1 MMKKELETL
10 LDCPVCKTRYE
21 KGRTRIVSGKQNAIL
36 VHTNCQKC
44 NTNSLAMLSRGGLVG
59 EGMVTMGMI
68 TDLYYDEALQLLDQ
82 DPVSSDEVLEA
93 YENFP
98 FNKLN

>member
-10 LDCPVCKTRYE
+10 LECPVCGTRYD
-21 KGRTRIVSGKQNAIL
+21 KGRTKIVSGERNAIL

-44 NTNSLAMLSRGGLVG
+44 NTNSLAVLSKSGLVA

-68 TDLYYDEALQLLDQ
+68 TDLYYDEISQMLDGN
-82 DPVSSDEVLEA
+82 PISADEVLEV
-93 YENFP
+93 YEKFP
-98 FNKLN
+98 LNN